1 MLFFQSQDFLT
12 TEPPEDQDD
21 EPTTNKSLSLPNHP
35 EVSLINVKKTV
46 LTTSN
51 SNQSNIERYKN
62 EGKA

>member
-1 MLFFQSQDFLT
+1 MT
-12 TEPPEDQDD
+12 TEQQSPEDQDD
-21 EPTTNKSLSLPNHP
+21 KEEDLTTNKRLTLPNHP

-51 SNQSNIERYKN
+51 SNQNNIERYKN